1 MGMPKQLMKRP
12 VIFTPLGHGEPTI
25 DCRNLSAVKLAPT
38 RLSRLPGRQRGGRRA
53 CLTQI
58 TLAEH

>member
-25 DCRNLSAVKLAPT
+25 DCRNLSAVKL
-38 RLSRLPGRQRGGRRA
+38 RLQPDSRGYRAVDPAGGEPA
-53 CLTQI
+53 
-58 TLAEH
+58 